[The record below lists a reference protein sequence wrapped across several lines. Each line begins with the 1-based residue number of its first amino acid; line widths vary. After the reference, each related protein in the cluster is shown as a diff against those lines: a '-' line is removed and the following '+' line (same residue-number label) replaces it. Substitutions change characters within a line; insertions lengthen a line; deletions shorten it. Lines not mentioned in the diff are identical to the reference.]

1 VGSGADVFLDREEQE
16 DEQRLREV
24 MCQRRSVRVPCHD
37 SPHDEAARPCLRP
50 FHTVSDGAFREVG
63 VELRPKKSLEPSSAT
78 RYYGASGK
86 RQPDLTGSRGVEA
99 RSHIDVRMSA
109 RRAGGA
115 SGATGYHL
123 RGCPV
128 VRCGDDLEEREA
140 ACRGSRCR
148 CGLWR
153 RNWGR
158 IGSATALQ
166 ASAGAP
172 GTRTT
177 AAANAQANDGQLV
190 ALRPS

>member
-1 VGSGADVFLDREEQE
+1 MKKWLSTRLALQESPKTSPKHYENDVFGPRTEGTRE
-16 DEQRLREV
+16 REGV
-24 MCQRRSVRVPCHD
+24 FQH
-37 SPHDEAARPCLRP
+37 A
-50 FHTVSDGAFREVG
+50 GAFREVG

-86 RQPDLTGSRGVEA
+86 RQPDLTGSRGGEA

-123 RGCPV
+123 HGCPV
-128 VRCGDDLEEREA
+128 VRCGDGLEEREA
-140 ACRGSRCR
+140 ACRRRRCR
-148 CGLWR
+148 CGLWP

-158 IGSATALQ
+158 IGGAIALQ
-166 ASAGAP
+166 ASAGAS